1 MNAIVCAPTDNRICW
16 SEILWDKCTE
26 AVKKLQK
33 RIVKAQKEGRYNKV
47 KSLQWLITHS
57 FYAKLIAIKRVTSN
71 KGKNTPGVDNILWQ
85 SDKDKEKAIK
95 LLNRRGYNAQ
105 PLRRVYIPKKN
116 SKKKR
121 PLGIPIM
128 KDRAMQALYLLALDP
143 VAETICDNNAYGFRI
158 GRSTAD
164 AIEQLFIILS
174 QKKSA
179 QWVLEGD
186 IKGCFDNISHEWML
200 KNIPTDRRILDKWLK
215 SGIIFNDEY
224 YDTEAGTPQGG
235 IISPCLCNLA
245 LNGIEE
251 ILLSKFKVRQVNWK
265 SYHPKV
271 RIVKYADDFIITG
284 HSKELLEEEVMP
296 ILKEFFEERGLE
308 LSEEKTL
315 ITHINDGFD
324 FLGKNVRKYADK
336 LLIKPSKPN
345 IKAFLTSIRETI
357 EKNKMVKQE
366 DLIRQLNPK
375 ILGWANHHRHKVS
388 KKAYGYVDNQI
399 FLKLWQWCCR
409 RHPNKGKKWIKK
421 RYFHSIETR
430 NWVFAAKTSKEL
442 VKLKRASDT
451 KILRHVKIRKEANP
465 YDAEW
470 KSYFEEREGYK
481 LFESMSG
488 RDALRR
494 MWNRQK
500 GLCPICGERVIEK
513 GTWRMHK
520 DDKTSKKYIV
530 HSKCHNSLH
539 GYIQNPIELAYL

>member
-1 MNAIVCAPTDNRICW
+1 MNAIACAPTDNRICW
-16 SEILWDKCTE
+16 SKILWDKCTE
-26 AVKKLQK
+26 AVNKLQK
-33 RIVKAQKEGRYNKV
+33 RIVKAQKEGKYNKV

-71 KGKNTPGVDNILWQ
+71 KGKNTPGIDNILWE
-85 SDKDKEKAIK
+85 SDKDKEQAVK

-121 PLGIPIM
+121 PLGIPVM

-164 AIEQLFIILS
+164 AIEQLFTILS

-200 KNIPTDRRILDKWLK
+200 NNIPIDKRILEKWLK
-215 SGIIFNDEY
+215 SGIIFDNEY

-245 LNGIEE
+245 LNDIEE

-265 SYHPKV
+265 SFYPKV
-271 RIVKYADDFIITG
+271 RIVKYADDFVITG

-308 LSEEKTL
+308 LSKEKTL

-324 FLGKNVRKYADK
+324 FLGKNVRKYGEK

-357 EKNKMVKQE
+357 EKHKMVKQE
-366 DLIRQLNPK
+366 DLIRLLNPK
-375 ILGWANHHRHKVS
+375 IQGWANYHRHKVS
-388 KKAYGYVDNQI
+388 KKAFGYVDNQI
-399 FLKLWQWCCR
+399 YLKIWQWCCR

-430 NWVFAAKTSKEL
+430 NWVFAAKTNKEL

-451 KILRHVKIRKEANP
+451 KILRHLKIRKEANP
-465 YDAEW
+465 YDSEW
-470 KSYFEEREGYK
+470 KSYFEEK
-481 LFESMSG
+481 G
-488 RDALRR
+488 RL
-494 MWNRQK
+494 Q
-500 GLCPICGERVIEK
+500 
-513 GTWRMHK
+513 TF
-520 DDKTSKKYIV
+520 
-530 HSKCHNSLH
+530 
-539 GYIQNPIELAYL
+539 